1 MLLASSDTRRTLNYA
16 SILVYKLRQERTGF
30 NVRRVYST
38 AINFPCISTFGQCR
52 STHHNYFQFFS
63 YVLDLLKLILTEW
76 TVFIQCPHK
85 KVSNDIASL
94 QTKRVIFVFLSKK
107 ILNGVM
113 KSEWLKEFC
122 SNFQTIDF
130 PLYWFIIKVLYYPIY
145 TAFSS
150 YLEKKRSLIQF

>member
-1 MLLASSDTRRTLNYA
+1 MYAEYTRPQLTFLA
-16 SILVYKLRQERTGF
+16 LVPWVNVEVHITIIF
-30 NVRRVYST
+30 N
-38 AINFPCISTFGQCR
+38 
-52 STHHNYFQFFS
+52 FFS
-63 YVLDLLKLILTEW
+63 YALDLLRLILTEW

-94 QTKRVIFVFLSKK
+94 QPKRVIFVFLSKK
-107 ILNGVM
+107 ILNGIM

-122 SNFQTIDF
+122 SNLQTIDF